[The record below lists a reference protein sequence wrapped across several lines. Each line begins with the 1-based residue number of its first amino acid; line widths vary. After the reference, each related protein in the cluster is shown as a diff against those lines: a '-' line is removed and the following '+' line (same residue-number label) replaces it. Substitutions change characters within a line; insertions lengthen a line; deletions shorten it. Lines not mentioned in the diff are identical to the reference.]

1 MKTFLFCA
9 NLQSFCTHSNNSKL
23 YVRPKK
29 VSILHKNSRLTFVL
43 EFYARSPNIPTT
55 KLLYLKIM
63 HLLSNNI
70 EIHHI
75 LTFIKK
81 IGPLCFKK
89 SIKLHISKWCL
100 GFCEFNKYEH
110 ILAKPHFKKCETTL
124 SCIKLIHINT
134 LAHSFTPL
142 RTYVR
147 F

>member
-29 VSILHKNSRLTFVL
+29 VSILHNNSRLTFVL

-110 ILAKPHFKKCETTL
+110 ILAKPHF
-124 SCIKLIHINT
+124 
-134 LAHSFTPL
+134 
-142 RTYVR
+142 
-147 F
+147 